1 MTPQLLLESAL
12 RAAVLGAGVWALLRV
27 LRIRNSAREWV
38 IWLAVLA
45 AALLMPFVAPEAKGL
60 LPQAIQ
66 AVSAPSIVDR
76 ISAVSGGVLS
86 RVVGSHDTLRNTA
99 ALLWPVYLSVAALLI
114 TRLGIGLLLMRRMWL
129 AAIPVPVLS
138 ANGVTVRSTDR
149 IDAPAVTGNG
159 ILLPSDW
166 TTWSRQ
172 TLECVLVHER
182 SHHSRNDFHWQL
194 LTRLHL
200 AIFWV
205 SPFAWW
211 LLRRITI
218 LAEYLSDEA
227 VVEAQGNASEYA
239 EMLLRFAGGRRTA
252 LLTVGMARRATLTQ
266 RIERILSTQPTRPQR
281 HSSMLTVIGVVA
293 ISATSAVN
301 PWFQIDSAS
310 ADRGSIV
317 PRSEITELQRTF
329 TLATTSPA
337 EAAGLRSGPP
347 APRSPI
353 PRVRNTRRLRRP
365 QPMETARLAPLTE
378 SLGTLT
384 ALRSDAGTALSGRL
398 QPLATPDATAERR
411 GRPR

>member
-27 LRIRNSAREWV
+27 LRIRSSAREWV

-45 AALLMPFVAPEAKGL
+45 VALLMPFVAPEAKGL

-76 ISAVSGGVLS
+76 IAAVSGGVMS

-99 ALLWPVYLSVAALLI
+99 ALLWAVYLCVAALLI
-114 TRLGIGLLLMRRMWL
+114 TRLGIGLLLMRRMWN

-138 ANGVTVRSTDR
+138 ANGVTVRSTGR
-149 IDAPAVTGNG
+149 IDAPAVTGDG

-166 TTWSRQ
+166 TMWSPQ
-172 TLECVLVHER
+172 TLECVLLHER
-182 SHHSRNDFHWQL
+182 SHFSRNDFQWQL

-227 VVEAQGNASEYA
+227 VVEAHGNASEYA

-266 RIERILSTQPTRPQR
+266 RIERILTTQPTRPQR

-293 ISATSAVN
+293 ISATSAVS
-301 PWFQIDSAS
+301 PWFQIDSAT

-329 TLATTSPA
+329 SLATTSPA
-337 EAAGLRSGPP
+337 EAAGLRRAPP
-347 APRSPI
+347 APRSPT
-353 PRVRNTRRLRRP
+353 PRARNTRRL

-378 SLGTLT
+378 SLATLT
-384 ALRSDAGTALSGRL
+384 ALRSDAGKPLGGPL
-398 QPLATPDATAERR
+398 QPLATLDATAERR
-411 GRPR
+411 EQPR